1 MTLPSTHIKKFN
13 FCYAFHSWSPGILK
27 ENSTFLWNRTGKK
40 VYCNSAVYARS
51 YNIIRFFSC
60 QNQVPSYI
68 IYYQTTYIIYYQY
81 IIYTTKKKPL
91 EWNKSRH
98 SRAKKTVSFIL
109 ISEMKPNSWLY
120 AVGNN
125 LAASNVNY
133 EQPCLSKVH
142 SCNQSSAFRC
152 YGRKNSF

>member
-1 MTLPSTHIKKFN
+1 MSRLFCFSNTLKDLPPRRITSKIPLSFKIFMTLPSTHIKKFN

-81 IIYTTKKKPL
+81 IIYTTKKNHLNGTNQDIL
-91 EWNKSRH
+91 ELR
-98 SRAKKTVSFIL
+98 RQLASFWFQKWSPIL
-109 ISEMKPNSWLY
+109 GYTLL
-120 AVGNN
+120 GTT
-125 LAASNVNY
+125 
-133 EQPCLSKVH
+133 
-142 SCNQSSAFRC
+142 
-152 YGRKNSF
+152 

>member
-13 FCYAFHSWSPGILK
+13 FCYAFHSLSPGILK
-27 ENSTFLWNRTGKK
+27 ENS
-40 VYCNSAVYARS
+40 Y
-51 YNIIRFFSC
+51 FSLE
-60 QNQVPSYI
+60 QDR
-68 IYYQTTYIIYYQY
+68 
-81 IIYTTKKKPL
+81 KKKFIVIQQYMLDPTTLLDFSVVRTKYLPIFSWQNYQKKKKTL

-109 ISEMKPNSWLY
+109 ISEMKPDSWLY

-133 EQPCLSKVH
+133 EQPCLPKAH
-142 SCNQSSAFRC
+142 SGNQSSAFRC